1 MWRLRRAFA
10 RGERRQSSA
19 EDALR
24 RALLLVVERE
34 LDAAQEILAG
44 VVRRDSDEIDAYLAL
59 ARVYRL
65 QGEIGRAI
73 RIHQNL
79 LLRRDLDEEQRTLAL
94 AGLAG
99 DFRQGGFLRRSIAAY
114 EELLERRPDHLSALR
129 ALVRL
134 LADARDFPR
143 ALQLENRL
151 ARLEGRERRAAR
163 APLQLEMAL
172 ALRAEGRQD
181 EARRV
186 LRKALRGDPRLVRG
200 WILLGEIEAE
210 QGREKQAIDA
220 WKHVPDLDRR
230 AAGRVYPSLEA
241 VHEKLGRS
249 ADFKRFLESRL
260 EADPDEVEARLALA
274 RLLLVR
280 GDVSEA
286 KTQARRALE
295 QEPERLEAHAAL
307 ARILLAEPSEPELAR
322 QLAELL
328 DVLDRQGLL
337 HPREDSR

>member
-1 MWRLRRAFA
+1 VWKLGRAFT
-10 RGERRQSSA
+10 RGERRRGSA
-19 EDALR
+19 DDALR

-34 LDAAQEILAG
+34 LDAAQEILAA

-65 QGEIGRAI
+65 RGEIGRAI

-79 LLRRDLDEEQRTLAL
+79 LLRRDLDEDQHSLAL

-114 EELLERRPDHLSALR
+114 EELLDRSPDHRAALR

-143 ALQLENRL
+143 ALQLERRL
-151 ARLEGRERRAAR
+151 ARLEGRNLRSAR
-163 APLQLEMAL
+163 APLQVEMAE

-181 EARRV
+181 EARRT
-186 LRKALRGDPRLVRG
+186 LRKALRGDPKLVRG

-210 QGREKQAIDA
+210 QGRAKQAIEA
-220 WKHVPDLDRR
+220 WKRVPDLDRH
-230 AAGRVYPSLEA
+230 AAGAVYQRLMA
-241 VHEKLGRS
+241 VHEKLGR
-249 ADFKRFLESRL
+249 AGDLQRFLEARL
-260 EADPDEVEARLALA
+260 EADGEEVEARLALA
-274 RLLLVR
+274 RLLLAQGQV
-280 GDVSEA
+280 GEA
-286 KTQARRALE
+286 KTHVRRVLE
-295 QEPERLEAHAAL
+295 REPERLEAHAVL
-307 ARILLAEPSEPELAR
+307 GRVLLAEPSEPELAK

-337 HPREDSR
+337 RPREDLR